1 LFGLGLT
8 PLYGGFVF
16 VEIISFLINPFKKW
30 RTQGMAGRVKIH
42 RVQLILMI
50 LVAIFQ
56 GWGMGQFVNSYSADH
71 PLAIF
76 GISGLPAQII
86 LCSCLV
92 DGVMILYL
100 LASNVTRF
108 GLVNGF
114 IIFLFV
120 WPLVSKTVGLI
131 KAIQTDLFKMGASF
145 PGLPAG
151 IHFSNFD
158 EKMNFIYFIF
168 IIVGIGFVLFRK
180 RNKILDIVYKYVL
193 RNPVVTYQAGEKSY
207 QVKTSPIPQ
216 TITGRLGILLVILQM
231 IWFRKGISS
240 DDGIL
245 RNVLWFS
252 ADMIDLGLTSY
263 LLWLLFTNG
272 YWVNHRL
279 EGRASWIPNRDKLKP
294 YFIFWLVMSAFG
306 VWVNEFSLFF
316 HLPPTIEKM
325 SHFVL
330 EPIFILMTVILGIEI
345 IEKLKFDNKV
355 NRYVCLTEIDNVELV
370 QLWVAQ
376 LEEANVSFHVEGL
389 RYRQITQIFAPFLKM
404 RLFVDERHTEE
415 AGNIIRL
422 QNVQQ
427 I

>member
-1 LFGLGLT
+1 
-8 PLYGGFVF
+8 
-16 VEIISFLINPFKKW
+16 
-30 RTQGMAGRVKIH
+30 
-42 RVQLILMI
+42 
-50 LVAIFQ
+50 
-56 GWGMGQFVNSYSADH
+56 
-71 PLAIF
+71 
-76 GISGLPAQII
+76 
-86 LCSCLV
+86 
-92 DGVMILYL
+92 
-100 LASNVTRF
+100 
-108 GLVNGF
+108 
-114 IIFLFV
+114 
-120 WPLVSKTVGLI
+120 
-131 KAIQTDLFKMGASF
+131 
-145 PGLPAG
+145 
-151 IHFSNFD
+151 
-158 EKMNFIYFIF
+158 
-168 IIVGIGFVLFRK
+168 
-180 RNKILDIVYKYVL
+180 
-193 RNPVVTYQAGEKSY
+193 
-207 QVKTSPIPQ
+207 
-216 TITGRLGILLVILQM
+216 
-231 IWFRKGISS
+231 
-240 DDGIL
+240 
-245 RNVLWFS
+245 
-252 ADMIDLGLTSY
+252 MIDLGLTSY